1 MKLSYICCLAALIA
15 VPQQFAA
22 TPPLPPPVLG
32 QLEASVS
39 FCIQVD
45 TKFADKYKEL
55 GKKLVVD
62 ISEKEV
68 AEARASAGYK
78 EGFNTMTAQLKELPK
93 EKAVDACRASLREST
108 K

>member
-32 QLEASVS
+32 QLEASV
-39 FCIQVD
+39 FCIQAD

-55 GKKLVVD
+55 GKKLVAD
-62 ISEKEV
+62 MSEKEV
-68 AEARASAGYK
+68 AEARASAEYK
-78 EGFNTMTAQLKELPK
+78 EGFNTMTAQLRELPK